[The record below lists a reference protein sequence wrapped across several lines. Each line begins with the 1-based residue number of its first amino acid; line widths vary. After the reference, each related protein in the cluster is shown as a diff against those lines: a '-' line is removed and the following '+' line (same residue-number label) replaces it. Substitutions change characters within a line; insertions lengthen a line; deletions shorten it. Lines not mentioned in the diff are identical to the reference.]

1 MMTGISIELSR
12 SGIEQEK
19 LDEIRNA
26 AEAAAADLAEKKEAF
41 NGWVRWPYSMPDKL
55 LDKIEQEARRLRSLC
70 EVLVVVGIGGSYLGT
85 EAVFSALGGR
95 RAGYPDLVF
104 AGNSLSGEYHSRL
117 LRSLEGRNFCICVV
131 SKSGTTMESRLAFDV
146 LKKALYDRYGQ
157 IAAERIVAVTD
168 PVNGILRQEA
178 EVMGYSSFEIPPDI
192 GGRYSAFTPAIL
204 LPLAVSGADVR
215 AFVRGAAEMAKS
227 DFVQGAGLEY
237 AMTRFLLMN
246 SGKSIEA
253 FEYFEPSLHGVGE
266 WIKQLFAE
274 SEGKDG
280 KGLFPV
286 TMTFSTDLHS
296 IGQFLQEGSR
306 VFFET
311 VIRIREAGEDV
322 VIPDGKLKGRSLNE
336 INALAVDGV
345 INAHTKA
352 GTPIIEISIPRV
364 DESSL
369 GALMYFL
376 MMTTAV
382 TGRLMKVDPF
392 TQNGVEEYKAQIRA
406 LLGQE

>member
-1 MMTGISIELSR
+1 
-12 SGIEQEK
+12 
-19 LDEIRNA
+19 
-26 AEAAAADLAEKKEAF
+26 
-41 NGWVRWPYSMPDKL
+41 
-55 LDKIEQEARRLRSLC
+55 
-70 EVLVVVGIGGSYLGT
+70 
-85 EAVFSALGGR
+85 
-95 RAGYPDLVF
+95 
-104 AGNSLSGEYHSRL
+104 
-117 LRSLEGRNFCICVV
+117 
-131 SKSGTTMESRLAFDV
+131 
-146 LKKALYDRYGQ
+146 
-157 IAAERIVAVTD
+157 
-168 PVNGILRQEA
+168 
-178 EVMGYSSFEIPPDI
+178 
-192 GGRYSAFTPAIL
+192 
-204 LPLAVSGADVR
+204 
-215 AFVRGAAEMAKS
+215 MAKS

-369 GALMYFL
+369 GALMYFF

>member
-1 MMTGISIELSR
+1 
-12 SGIEQEK
+12 
-19 LDEIRNA
+19 
-26 AEAAAADLAEKKEAF
+26 
-41 NGWVRWPYSMPDKL
+41 MPDKL
-55 LDKIEQEARRLRSLC
+55 LDKLEQEARRIRSLC

-95 RAGYPDLVF
+95 REGYPELVF

-157 IAAERIVAVTD
+157 SAAERIVAVTD

-178 EVMGYSSFEIPPDI
+178 EAMGYSSFEIPPDI

-369 GALMYFL
+369 GALMYFF

>member
-55 LDKIEQEARRLRSLC
+55 LDKLEQEARRIRSLC

-95 RAGYPDLVF
+95 REGYPELVF

-157 IAAERIVAVTD
+157 SAAERIVAVTD

-369 GALMYFL
+369 GALMYFF

>member
-1 MMTGISIELSR
+1 MMTGIRIELSR

-55 LDKIEQEARRLRSLC
+55 LDKLEQEARRIRPLC

-85 EAVFSALGGR
+85 EAVFGALGGR
-95 RAGYPDLVF
+95 REGYPELVF

-157 IAAERIVAVTD
+157 SAAERIVAVTD

-178 EVMGYSSFEIPPDI
+178 EAMGYSSFEIPPDI

-204 LPLAVSGADVR
+204 FPLAVSGADVR

-369 GALMYFL
+369 GALMYFF

>member
-157 IAAERIVAVTD
+157 SAAERIVAVTD

-296 IGQFLQEGSR
+296 IGQFLQEGSS

-345 INAHTKA
+345 INAHMKA

-392 TQNGVEEYKAQIRA
+392 TQNGVEEYKVQIRA

>member
-157 IAAERIVAVTD
+157 SAAERIVAVTD

-296 IGQFLQEGSR
+296 IGQFLQEGSS

-311 VIRIREAGEDV
+311 VIRIREACEDV

-345 INAHTKA
+345 INAHMKA

-392 TQNGVEEYKAQIRA
+392 TQNGVEEYKVQIRA

>member
-157 IAAERIVAVTD
+157 SAAERIVAVTD

-296 IGQFLQEGSR
+296 IGQFLQEGSS

-322 VIPDGKLKGRSLNE
+322 VIPDGKLKGCSLNE

-345 INAHTKA
+345 INAHMKA

-392 TQNGVEEYKAQIRA
+392 TQNGVEEYKVQIRA

>member
-117 LRSLEGRNFCICVV
+117 IRSLEGRNFCICVV

-157 IAAERIVAVTD
+157 SAAERIVAVTD

-296 IGQFLQEGSR
+296 IGQFLQEGSS

-311 VIRIREAGEDV
+311 VIRIREACEDV

-345 INAHTKA
+345 INAHMKA

>member
-157 IAAERIVAVTD
+157 SAAERIVAVTD

-253 FEYFEPSLHGVGE
+253 FEYFEPSLHGIGE

-296 IGQFLQEGSR
+296 IGQFLQEGSS

-322 VIPDGKLKGRSLNE
+322 VIPDGKLKGCSLNE

-345 INAHTKA
+345 INAHMKA